1 MWVEAGEM
9 RAHRYSL
16 LGGATL
22 RQSAGVKLNLLQQ
35 GGPTGGVM
43 SLEGSTADSDHY
55 RDVFCWVSFVRERLV
70 GSIALCSGLQSD
82 AHMVSHF
89 VCFSIS
95 S

>member
-1 MWVEAGEM
+1 MPTVTASSVE
-9 RAHRYSL
+9 RRYGKAPGS
-16 LGGATL
+16 
-22 RQSAGVKLNLLQQ
+22 NLICFNR

-55 RDVFCWVSFVRERLV
+55 RDVFCWVSSVRERLV